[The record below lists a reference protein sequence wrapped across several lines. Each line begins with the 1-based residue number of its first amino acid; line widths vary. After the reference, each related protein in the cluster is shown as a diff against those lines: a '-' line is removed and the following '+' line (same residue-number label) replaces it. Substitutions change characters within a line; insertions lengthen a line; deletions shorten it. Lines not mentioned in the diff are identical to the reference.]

1 MKRLAV
7 WVILSLIVLL
17 GLGTGLYAV
26 TNDFQL
32 GRDIQIINSSPKKDY
47 VIATINGTIPITL
60 AEFEVRKIMFQANGQ
75 SKSNADIIQA
85 LVEEKMVYEE
95 AKRRG
100 ITVSDQEFE
109 SAINFYKESFKELD
123 KPQNAEAKKQMDE
136 FLAGLGMSAKDYW
149 EDPVILDSYR
159 TLLHR
164 AKLLGQVSG
173 EIDRPDGQIHPIE
186 EMELVEAR
194 MRSFAKDAQVEIIDD
209 KYKK

>member
-32 GRDIQIINSSPKKDY
+32 GRDIQIINSSPDNEY
-47 VIATINGTIPITL
+47 VIATINGIIPITL
-60 AEFEVRKIMFQANGQ
+60 AEFEVRKILFQANGQ

-109 SAINFYKESFKELD
+109 NAINFYKESFKELD

-136 FLAGLGMSAKDYW
+136 FFAGLGMSAKDYW
-149 EDPVILDSYR
+149 EDPVILDGYR
-159 TLLHR
+159 TLLYR

-173 EIDRPDGQIHPIE
+173 EIDRPDGQINPIE

-194 MRSFAKDAQVEIIDD
+194 MRSFAQGAQVEIIDD
-209 KYKK
+209 KYK